1 LNLVVKVLEKGDKKF
16 IFWVER
22 NISVF
27 LKIIEKELDSKVQKF
42 MRWDDLIILCE
53 WKTKMINYAKEKSL
67 ITKKE
72 IEIATEILP
81 CCFDEILLESINL

>member
-27 LKIIEKELDSKVQKF
+27 LKIIENELDSKVQKF

>member
-1 LNLVVKVLEKGDKKF
+1 MNLVVKVLEKGDKKF

-27 LKIIEKELDSKVQKF
+27 LKIIENELDSKVQKF

>member
-1 LNLVVKVLEKGDKKF
+1 MNLVVKVLEKGDKKF

-27 LKIIEKELDSKVQKF
+27 LKIIENELDSKVQKF

-81 CCFDEILLESINL
+81 CCFDEILLESITL

>member
-1 LNLVVKVLEKGDKKF
+1 MNLVVKVLEKGDKKF